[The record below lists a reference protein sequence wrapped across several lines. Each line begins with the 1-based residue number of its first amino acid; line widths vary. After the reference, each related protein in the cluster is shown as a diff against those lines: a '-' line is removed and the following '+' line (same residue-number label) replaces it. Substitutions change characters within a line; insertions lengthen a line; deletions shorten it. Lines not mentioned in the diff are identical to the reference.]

1 MQLKEGDLRERAMPV
16 VVTDWEN
23 GNPLGSAA
31 HPIRAR
37 LPLGHYIGGGT
48 FALDGVNPQQ
58 LAVPAGAAAFQI
70 RARGGEVYYNVNGIT
85 ASAASPGYV
94 PTGGIETVGPLDNL
108 GSLWI
113 FSATVATVC
122 HFMWFR
128 EA

>member
-1 MQLKEGDLRERAMPV
+1 MQLKEGDLRMTALPV
-16 VVTDWEN
+16 VIVDWED
-23 GNPLGSAA
+23 GNPLGGAT
-31 HPIRAR
+31 HPVGAR
-37 LPLGHYIGGGT
+37 LPRWFYVGGGT
-48 FALDGVNPQQ
+48 FALDGANPQQ
-58 LAVPAGAAAFQI
+58 LAVPADAAAFQI
-70 RARGGEVYYNVNGIT
+70 RARGGEVYYNINGIT

-94 PTGGIETVGPLDNL
+94 PTGGIEIVGPLDNL